1 MSVMNSRRL
10 QTGSTLI
17 EILVAV
23 TIIALVLTAVSAM
36 IFMSIKLADS
46 NEKQQL
52 ALQKAEEALEFFRK
66 ERAIW
71 SWTAFSTP
79 LVDLSTY
86 CMSSLPESVASISAQ
101 LGECGDED
109 VLEAAR
115 YSFKRQATVTFESA
129 NRLNVEIEMLW
140 TDGTKAKNLVLDQQ
154 FENY

>member
-1 MSVMNSRRL
+1 MLAMSKRHL
-10 QTGSTLI
+10 QAGSTLI

-36 IFMSIKLADS
+36 ISMSIKLADS

-71 SWTAFSTP
+71 SWTAFSAP

-86 CMSSLPESVASISAQ
+86 CMSDLPSSVASISAQ
-101 LGECGDED
+101 LGECGDDE
-109 VLEAAR
+109 VLSAAR

-129 NRLNVEIEMLW
+129 NRLSIEIEMLW
-140 TDGTKAKNLVLDQQ
+140 NDGAKAKNLVIDQQ

>member
-1 MSVMNSRRL
+1 MLAMSKRHL
-10 QTGSTLI
+10 QAGSTLI

-36 IFMSIKLADS
+36 ISMSIKLADS

-86 CMSSLPESVASISAQ
+86 CMRDLPSSVASISAQ
-101 LGECGDED
+101 LGECGDDE
-109 VLEAAR
+109 VLSAAR

-129 NRLNVEIEMLW
+129 NRLSIEIEMLW
-140 TDGTKAKNLVLDQQ
+140 NDGAKAKNLVIDQQ